1 MWIDKNKN
9 KNKNKN
15 KVVTQAITEAAAIA
29 SRVEPGGNMT
39 CAQVCQ
45 KHGKAVS
52 VGAVTGLSQS
62 TVGFFPLKGNG
73 YPTHVCEYCPLSSI
87 VLSCCC
93 PCARCV
99 RLFYIDTTSFSSN
112 FYLCKYYIWRYF
124 FWLGWAIFNYFVSWA
139 NLFCHWSKIHSNN
152 IASLL
157 WCRFEIFQPSLLK
170 MSQANDPLTSANQFN
185 IKSVE
190 NV

>member
-1 MWIDKNKN
+1 LVVPLIQLLDSNLAERRMLID

-52 VGAVTGLSQS
+52 VGAVTSLSQS

-99 RLFYIDTTSFSSN
+99 RLFYIDTTTFSL
-112 FYLCKYYIWRYF
+112 FLFMQILYLKIF
-124 FWLGWAIFNYFVSWA
+124 FLIRMGHIQ
-139 NLFCHWSKIHSNN
+139 LFC
-152 IASLL
+152 LL
-157 WCRFEIFQPSLLK
+157 S
-170 MSQANDPLTSANQFN
+170 
-185 IKSVE
+185 
-190 NV
+190 

>member
-1 MWIDKNKN
+1 MLIDKN

-52 VGAVTGLSQS
+52 VGAVTSPSQS

-73 YPTHVCEYCPLSSI
+73 YPTHFLSIFLSSI

-93 PCARCV
+93 SCARCETV
-99 RLFYIDTTSFSSN
+99 LY
-112 FYLCKYYIWRYF
+112 
-124 FWLGWAIFNYFVSWA
+124 
-139 NLFCHWSKIHSNN
+139 
-152 IASLL
+152 
-157 WCRFEIFQPSLLK
+157 
-170 MSQANDPLTSANQFN
+170 
-185 IKSVE
+185 
-190 NV
+190 